1 MGEVN
6 AKGLSASS
14 KSRHTQ
20 LHAQVQRLIPKAAAY
35 PAVLCSVYRAIEE
48 WSDLSHDMSYVIAT
62 PSTVVGIAVD
72 FVNNLLPLPYCTPP
86 QLGKCTI
93 IVMRSFKMK
102 YVEETVLSNSG
113 IIHSSIQ
120 YQVLPAD

>member
-1 MGEVN
+1 MS
-6 AKGLSASS
+6 ALSE
-14 KSRHTQ
+14 SRHTQ
-20 LHAQVQRLIPKAAAY
+20 LLAQVQRPNLKPAAY
-35 PAVLCSVYRAIEE
+35 PAVLCSVYRAKEE
-48 WSDLSHDMSYVIAT
+48 WPDLSHYDMSYVIAT

-72 FVNNLLPLPYCTPP
+72 FVNNLLTLPYCMPP

-113 IIHSSIQ
+113 IIYSSIQ
-120 YQVLPAD
+120 YQVLPAG